1 MKTKIAVAT
10 AVLSLAIAPT
20 AMAAPGSGKAG
31 APGQVCKSL
40 NVKGKKTA
48 EQRAA
53 RKACVK
59 AAVLARK
66 AERAGSDTDPD
77 DPYTGVQP

>member
-1 MKTKIAVAT
+1 VKTKIAVLI
-10 AVLSLAIAPT
+10 AVLSLALAPT

-48 EQRAA
+48 EQREA
-53 RKACVK
+53 RKACIK

-66 AERAGSDTDPD
+66 AERGGGDTTPD
-77 DPYTGVQP
+77 DPYTGV

>member
-1 MKTKIAVAT
+1 MNKKIAVAT
-10 AVLSLAIAPT
+10 TMLALAVAPAAT
-20 AMAAPGSGKAG
+20 AAPGSGKAG

-53 RKACVK
+53 RKACIK
-59 AAVLARK
+59 AAVAARK
-66 AERAGSDTDPD
+66 AERAGGDPAPD